1 MPRTQ
6 TRPYPPWRGL
16 TLQLF
21 AVTILP
27 LTVLLLAIT
36 FGSLA
41 VHQNAMRAMVGERD
55 ERAVSAASQAI
66 EAEIHHRTAAIHGLA
81 LQANDVPASG
91 LEEVLSS
98 NGYLLPDFEGGL
110 AIFGR
115 SGKLLAF
122 SGDQGTWETLTE
134 DSQTWIEGARSTTG
148 EPAYISSAFKR
159 ASDGEML
166 VLVAASL
173 PAAERIA
180 AGIFSTQSLVA
191 RVLGGGPA
199 SHDEIGT
206 LLIDASGKP
215 LYQSGDF
222 SSGEALD
229 AHPGVAEALRGE
241 TGTTYLRV
249 GEDEHVVAYAPVAPV
264 GWGIVTEESW
274 GALATPTLRT
284 SQIMPLVLVP
294 ALLIAVVGL
303 WFGVRQVVQPIQK
316 LEAKAVRLAWGDFE
330 SIGEPIGGIAEVRH
344 LQEEL
349 VQMAQKL
356 RAAQQSLHDYIGAI
370 TRAQEDERRRLA
382 RELHDDTI
390 QSLIALKQRVQL
402 TRLSLKGQAAADAM
416 AELESLAEQTIND
429 LRRQTRAL
437 RPIYLEDLGLVTA
450 LEMLA
455 QETSQSAGI
464 PVDFHQ
470 QGDERRLSP
479 EVELALYRMTQEAL
493 SNVIRH
499 AQASQASVDLRF
511 ERQGVA
517 LEVSDN
523 GQGFEVPRS
532 PAEFA
537 PSGHFG
543 LLGLHERAELI
554 GARLEIRSAPGK
566 GTCIQVNM
574 PITIL

>member
-122 SGDQGTWETLTE
+122 SGDQGTWETLTA